1 MIKRPVTSYKNDIDN
16 KLLTDLS
23 CEDIMQINK
32 WIKDNIRTSNSINE
46 RNSYSLKH
54 VLEKDTRIYLTNNQ
68 FKDAMLLA
76 GFNPVKEDEIN
87 WRFRVALVRE
97 INNNPNPFFKW
108 LKKVPEGT
116 KERDFA
122 EDVLMDLDFPV
133 FANHDIIKDYLEE
146 RNACYAVMDLF
157 EELWENF
164 EKGE

>member
-1 MIKRPVTSYKNDIDN
+1 MTKRPVTTYKNDIDN
-16 KLLTDLS
+16 KLLTDVS
-23 CEDIMQINK
+23 YEDVMQINK

-116 KERDFA
+116 KERDFV
-122 EDVLMDLDFPV
+122 EDVLMDFDFPV
-133 FANHDIIKDYLEE
+133 FANHDIIRSYLEE
-146 RNACYAVMDLF
+146 RNACYAVIDLF
-157 EELWENF
+157 EELWEKF
-164 EKGE
+164 EEVK